1 MWLAAGYTILY
12 RYQGKFIGLLAT
24 IGANIECV
32 CMTRIRVLLFAS
44 LTSIAV
50 IGFWGVI
57 DPEGM
62 VTLASLVVDQYFESR
77 GWFVMLSVS
86 GMLFM
91 CIALAMSRYGDIRLG
106 ADDDRPDFSTPAWI
120 AMLFAAGMGVGLLFW
135 AVAEPLTH
143 FGFARELMPAPIA
156 AQQSLLATNF
166 HWGIHAWSV
175 YGATAL
181 SIAYFTYRRGT
192 PMLVSAPVE
201 SLFPQQ
207 KWAKIVGW
215 LCDFM
220 AIVAIAIGVGGSI
233 AMGVFQVAD
242 GIDVMMGGDKAATW
256 LVVAVFV
263 AIVAAYLPPLL
274 VNLGAGMSR
283 LSNIAMVIA
292 IAMVLFVVIFGPT
305 QFLLNSVLNSFGDYL
320 WEAVPRG
327 FQTLTFY
334 DEALSNWFQDW
345 TLTYMV
351 WWIAWGPF
359 VGVFIAR
366 ISKGRTIREFV
377 LGVLIGPTVFS
388 VIWFGVFGGIG
399 LFDALRGTGEL
410 LKLTSSNVERVTF
423 ALLDRLPYPVLT
435 TLATITAAF
444 LFIVTSVVSAAFVLG
459 TFSTGGDPNPKPR
472 IRLMWGGLLAL
483 LSAAMIMSGSIDAI
497 KKLIAIGALP
507 FVFVSV
513 LLCVCLLKALKEE
526 NNTEK
531 KHATR

>member
-1 MWLAAGYTILY
+1 MTGILSFSDHSNYTAYPFHGYPSAKN
-12 RYQGKFIGLLAT
+12 RAT
-24 IGANIECV
+24 S
-32 CMTRIRVLLFAS
+32 MTRTQALLFAS
-44 LTSIAV
+44 LSSITI
-50 IGFWGVI
+50 IGLWGVI
-57 DPEGM
+57 DPEGL
-62 VTLASLVVDQYFESR
+62 VAIASKAVDQYFESR

-106 ADDDRPDFSTPAWI
+106 SDDDRPEFSTPSWV

-143 FGFARELMPAPIA
+143 FSFAQERMPSAIA
-156 AQQSLLATNF
+156 AQQALLATNF
-166 HWGIHAWSV
+166 HWGIHAWAI

-192 PMLVSAPVE
+192 PMLVSAPIE
-201 SLFPQQ
+201 SLFPG
-207 KWAKIVGW
+207 KSWALIIGW

-242 GIDVMMGGDKAATW
+242 GIDVMMGGEKAASW
-256 LVVAVFV
+256 LVTAVFV
-263 AIVAAYLPPLL
+263 AIVTAYLPPLL
-274 VNLGAGMSR
+274 VDLGSGMSR
-283 LSNIAMVIA
+283 LSNIAMSIA
-292 IAMVLFVVIFGPT
+292 IALVLFIVILGPT

-320 WEAVPRG
+320 WAAIPRG

-334 DEALSNWFQDW
+334 EEALGAWFQDW

-377 LGVLIGPTVFS
+377 VGVLIGPTIFS
-388 VIWFGVFGGIG
+388 VIWFGAFGGIG
-399 LFDALRGTGEL
+399 LFDALRGSGDL
-410 LKLTSSNVERVTF
+410 LVVTATNVERVTF
-423 ALLDRLPYPVLT
+423 ALLDRLPLPMIT
-435 TLATITAAF
+435 TLATIAAAF

-459 TFSTGGDPNPKPR
+459 TFSTGGDPNPKPKV
-472 IRLMWGGLLAL
+472 RLMWGGLLAL
-483 LSAAMIMSGSIDAI
+483 LGAAMILSGSIDAI

-526 NNTEK
+526 NKVEIND
-531 KHATR
+531 ATR

>member
-1 MWLAAGYTILY
+1 MTRTQTLLAASLICITT
-12 RYQGKFIGLLAT
+12 IGL
-24 IGANIECV
+24 
-32 CMTRIRVLLFAS
+32 
-44 LTSIAV
+44 
-50 IGFWGVI
+50 WGVLDSQGLVAI
-57 DPEGM
+57 
-62 VTLASLVVDQYFESR
+62 ASRVVDQYFKSR

-106 ADDDRPDFSTPAWI
+106 ADDDRPEFSTPSWI

-143 FGFARELMPAPIA
+143 FSFAQERMPSAIA
-156 AQQSLLATNF
+156 AQQALLATNF
-166 HWGIHAWSV
+166 HWGIHAWAI

-192 PMLVSAPVE
+192 PMLVSAPIE
-201 SLFPQQ
+201 HLFPG
-207 KWAKIVGW
+207 KTWASITGW

-242 GIDVMMGGDKAATW
+242 GIDVMMGGEKASTW
-256 LVVAVFV
+256 LVGAVFI

-274 VNLGAGMSR
+274 VDLGSGMSR
-283 LSNIAMVIA
+283 LSNIAMAIA
-292 IAMVLFVVIFGPT
+292 IALVMFTVILGPT
-305 QFLLNSVLNSFGDYL
+305 QFLLNTVLNSFGDYV
-320 WEAVPRG
+320 WEAIPRG
-327 FQTLTFY
+327 FQTLTFF
-334 DEALSNWFQDW
+334 DEAIGNWFQDW

-377 LGVLIGPTVFS
+377 IGVLVGPTLFAV
-388 VIWFGVFGGIG
+388 VWFGTFGGIG
-399 LFDALRGTGEL
+399 LFDSLHGSGEL
-410 LKLTSSNVERVTF
+410 LAITATNVERVTF
-423 ALLDRLPYPVLT
+423 ALLDRLPLPTIT
-435 TLATITAAF
+435 TLATIAAAF

-483 LSAAMIMSGSIDAI
+483 LGAAMILSGSIDAI

-513 LLCVCLLKALKEE
+513 LLCVCLLKALKD
-526 NNTEK
+526 EK
-531 KHATR
+531 QPEDQ